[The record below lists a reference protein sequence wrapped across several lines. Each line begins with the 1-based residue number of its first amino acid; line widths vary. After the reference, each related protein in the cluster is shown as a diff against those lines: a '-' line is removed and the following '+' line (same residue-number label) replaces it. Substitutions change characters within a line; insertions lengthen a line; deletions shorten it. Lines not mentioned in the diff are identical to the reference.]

1 LLDSCVGFV
10 VDGGEGAGR
19 IAAAEVGRLRWLVY
33 GLDRWLEVVVA
44 VVAADLGME
53 TAVVERVE
61 GLVGLGLGAAGVL
74 DRVKKGGGNNLV
86 VHPFV
91 EAVAEGVESVI
102 APAEGVAVVFVRL
115 EVHIVMLRMRRD
127 LALDVVTV
135 VLRGRRAR
143 HRCADRDCCTLKDKS
158 QD

>member
-1 LLDSCVGFV
+1 LLGLCVGFV

-19 IAAAEVGRLRWLVY
+19 IAAVEVGRLHWLVY
-33 GLDRWLEVVVA
+33 GLDRWLEVVV
-44 VVAADLGME
+44 VVAAADLGMG
-53 TAVVERVE
+53 TAIVEMVAA
-61 GLVGLGLGAAGVL
+61 LLGLGLGAAGVL
-74 DRVKKGGGNNLV
+74 GRVRKGDGNNLV
-86 VHPFV
+86 VRRFG
-91 EAVAEGVESVI
+91 EAVAEGVDSEI
-102 APAEGVAVVFVRL
+102 APAEGVAVAFVLL
-115 EVHIVMLRMRRD
+115 EVHIVMLRMQRD